1 MISIEIFLFSFIK
14 ELSDFIHSHSQ
25 SDASNPFSPVGD
37 SSSSLFLSS
46 DPFSLVGKTI
56 QHRFCLESGE
66 HKWFCGAVI
75 SYNPVAKTHE
85 IAYED
90 EEEHQHYDLTD
101 DIEGGDIQV
110 DNFDN

>member
-1 MISIEIFLFSFIK
+1 MTLITVIPNLMQVT
-14 ELSDFIHSHSQ
+14 LSLQ
-25 SDASNPFSPVGD
+25 LVTLLP
-37 SSSSLFLSS
+37 LS
-46 DPFSLVGKTI
+46 FSLVTLFPLLEKTI
-56 QHRFCLESGE
+56 QHRFCLKSGE

-90 EEEHQHYDLTD
+90 EEEHQHYDHQHYDLTD

>member
-1 MISIEIFLFSFIK
+1 MKIRRKVLGQTLSIPFTHHRKQRSIGVIIK

-90 EEEHQHYDLTD
+90 EEEHQHY
-101 DIEGGDIQV
+101 I
-110 DNFDN
+110 